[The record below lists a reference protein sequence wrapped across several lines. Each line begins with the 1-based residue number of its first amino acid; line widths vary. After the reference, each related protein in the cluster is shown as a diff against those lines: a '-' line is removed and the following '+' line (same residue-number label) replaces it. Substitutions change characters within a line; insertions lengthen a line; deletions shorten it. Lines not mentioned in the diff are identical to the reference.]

1 MANII
6 RQEFLD
12 LLDSIGTSLDNAN
25 SDIDC
30 DLRDAVND
38 SDAIMD
44 RERDALL
51 DVLDRWDSFYTDF
64 NVVYEMAQGMR

>member
-64 NVVYEMAQGMR
+64 NIVYEMAQGMR